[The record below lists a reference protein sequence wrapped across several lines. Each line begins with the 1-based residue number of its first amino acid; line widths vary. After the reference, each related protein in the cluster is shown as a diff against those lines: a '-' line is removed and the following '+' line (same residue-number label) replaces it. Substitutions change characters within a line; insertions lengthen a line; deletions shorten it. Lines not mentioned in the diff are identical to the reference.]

1 MQDDDVLPQG
11 RARRLIVRRTA
22 PGRERDK
29 AQDGDYP
36 RAQRMREIV
45 ERRRATRSQGGG
57 DARVSSES
65 DTPGMNWPAPL
76 TVRELAAELR
86 CSEEEVRA
94 LIRDGELQTVAC
106 GIRPGLVPRHQLD
119 AYLRRLQHRL
129 KESAAPMSRTDT

>member
-1 MQDDDVLPQG
+1 MCF
-11 RARRLIVRRTA
+11 RRV
-22 PGRERDK
+22 ERDDSLCVEPHP
-29 AQDGDYP
+29 AASAMRHETATTP

-129 KESAAPMSRTDT
+129 KDSAGQVSGTTLTDA